1 MYKNIIFDLGG
12 VLVHFDP
19 QQFLLDRFCN
29 AEVEKKV
36 YELTFGSEEW
46 QLLDAGK
53 LTRRQGNAQMLEKA
67 NACGY
72 GFEVQ
77 CVLDDWMRSLHTK
90 KHTAEILLR
99 LHNMGFHLY
108 YLSNIAE
115 DTFKLIRKR
124 DFFSLFDG
132 GLASYQLHVNKPD
145 SRIFDALM
153 YKYNLSYDETIFIDD
168 NRKNAE
174 AACALY
180 ITGIHYQGASSLI
193 RSLNSCGIQLK
204 EHFLL

>member
-12 VLVHFDP
+12 VLIHFDP
-19 QQFLLDRFCN
+19 QLFLLDRFCN
-29 AEVEKKV
+29 AAIEKQV
-36 YELTFGSEEW
+36 FDLTFGSEEW
-46 QLLDAGK
+46 QLLDAGE
-53 LTRRQGNAQMLEKA
+53 LTRMQGNARMQEKA
-67 NACGY
+67 NACGC

-77 CVLDDWMRSLHTK
+77 CVLDDWMRALHTK
-90 KHTAEILLR
+90 RHTAEILHR
-99 LHNMGFHLY
+99 LHNMGFRLY
-108 YLSNIAE
+108 YLSNMAE
-115 DTFKLIRKR
+115 DTFEMIRKR

-132 GLASYQLHVNKPD
+132 GLVSYQLHVNKPD
-145 SRIFDALM
+145 PRIYDALM
-153 YKYNLSYDETIFIDD
+153 YKYGLAYEETIFIDD

-174 AACALY
+174 TACSLR